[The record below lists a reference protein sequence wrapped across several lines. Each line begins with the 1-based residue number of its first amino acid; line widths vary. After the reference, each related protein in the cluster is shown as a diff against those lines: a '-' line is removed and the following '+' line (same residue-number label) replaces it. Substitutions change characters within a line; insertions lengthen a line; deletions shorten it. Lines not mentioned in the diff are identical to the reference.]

1 MNPVLIFGASGSLGM
16 SILHHLRGDGIEVV
30 GLSRNTKDADFL
42 SLDDKKWFEK
52 LSNHARPYSVVF
64 AQGANVNDN
73 VYAPSELR
81 STLEANVVFVVENLS
96 QLLNYGLVGKSSNVV
111 ILSSIWQEISRPNK
125 MSYSVAKSALKGLVG
140 SLVAD
145 LSKQGIRVN
154 AVLPG
159 VVDTPMT
166 RSMLSNDDIARIKSE
181 TPLGDLVGDLDVART
196 VAWLLSDFSTGVTG
210 QFIRVDNGWT
220 NVKLYP

>member
-30 GLSRNTKDADFL
+30 ALSRNTKDADFL

-64 AQGANVNDN
+64 AQGANVNDS

-166 RSMLSNDDIARIKSE
+166 RSMLSNDVIARIKSE
-181 TPLGDLVGDLDVART
+181 TPLGDLVGDMDVART
-196 VAWLLSDFSTGVTG
+196 VAWLLSDLSTGVTG